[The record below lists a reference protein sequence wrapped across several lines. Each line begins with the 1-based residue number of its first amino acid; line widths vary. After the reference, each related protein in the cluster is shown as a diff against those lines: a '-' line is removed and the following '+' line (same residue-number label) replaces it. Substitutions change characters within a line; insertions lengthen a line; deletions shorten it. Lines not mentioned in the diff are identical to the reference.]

1 MKKYLVMGLGKSGI
15 SAAKLLSKE
24 ADVTCWDIKPEE
36 EFNAELLEELK
47 GLGIKL
53 ILGTENVEEHFDECI
68 ISPGIRTDHP
78 VAKCA
83 DALTGELELA
93 YENCKGTFAAITGTN
108 GKTTVTTLV
117 GLFANAAEKE
127 CIVAGNIGTPVC
139 DSAQEATENTLM
151 ITEVSSFQLE
161 TIKDFHPHVSA
172 ILNLAPDHLDR
183 HGTAEEYYR
192 CKCRIFENQTEEDY
206 LVYNLDDEETVK
218 HIQDAKCFKVPFT
231 RKRTAIELPMES
243 NLAYMNDKM
252 ICVRLNGKD
261 YEDYLTGGKSN
272 RFNYASVYYNQRG
285 DVHPPLYY
293 IFLHTVCS
301 VLEGKF
307 TKWTGLGLNMVF
319 MAAALVFIYEMCKSF
334 LGGRESALTVTA
346 LYGISSAIMSVTV
359 YIRMYALLTLI
370 TMICAYLHLSAQD
383 RDYKLKKRDYLQL
396 GGIVLLGYL
405 THYYFVL
412 FILALAAV
420 TTILMLVK
428 KKYKPALFY
437 VLTMAASGVTGLIV
451 WPFSIRHVFSG
462 YRGDQAFESLKSAYS
477 FYKLNWNI
485 QTSLG
490 ETAGKIGL
498 PVAVLTIIAIVVLII
513 LKKKKFPYEKM
524 LILLIPSAFAVI
536 VVSQICPFYSDRYL
550 SNISP
555 FFLIIPVYILTEL
568 VKAIQEKTKTKKE
581 KLFTITPTLRLE
593 SYLNF

>member
-1 MKKYLVMGLGKSGI
+1 MNVKEYILNNKILCGIILGVFVLFIIFGFQKEGYHVDEMYSYGLANSEYLPFMHFGVSGYDVKDWMKDYGAGENIGDLCSNIIKDVKIIAKAGFKVKETEIYAKYLEAQAN
-15 SAAKLLSKE
+15 SADTLS
-24 ADVTCWDIKPEE
+24 
-36 EFNAELLEELK
+36 
-47 GLGIKL
+47 
-53 ILGTENVEEHFDECI
+53 
-68 ISPGIRTDHP
+68 
-78 VAKCA
+78 
-83 DALTGELELA
+83 
-93 YENCKGTFAAITGTN
+93 
-108 GKTTVTTLV
+108 
-117 GLFANAAEKE
+117 
-127 CIVAGNIGTPVC
+127 
-139 DSAQEATENTLM
+139 
-151 ITEVSSFQLE
+151 SSW
-161 TIKDFHPHVSA
+161 V
-172 ILNLAPDHLDR
+172 
-183 HGTAEEYYR
+183 
-192 CKCRIFENQTEEDY
+192 
-206 LVYNLDDEETVK
+206 
-218 HIQDAKCFKVPFT
+218 
-231 RKRTAIELPMES
+231 
-243 NLAYMNDKM
+243 
-252 ICVRLNGKD
+252 NGKD

-383 RDYKLKKRDYLQL
+383 RDYKLKKKDYLQL

-581 KLFTITPTLRLE
+581 KKKINTALIVSLSVFGVITACFNNCFINNVNNLFKGGQETVEIEENTDCICVLPDGDWNEPAEDSMILAKCNKVGIVYESNIQILKKGYKLKPDGKILINVAHGLDADETVKKVQEELSLE
-593 SYLNF
+593 DTKEINRKEADWCTRIWLSR